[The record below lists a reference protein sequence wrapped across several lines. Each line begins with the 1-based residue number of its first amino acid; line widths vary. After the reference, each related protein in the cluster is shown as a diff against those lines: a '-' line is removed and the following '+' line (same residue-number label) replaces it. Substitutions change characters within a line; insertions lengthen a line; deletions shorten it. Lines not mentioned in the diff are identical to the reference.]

1 MSKSPITLI
10 AVAIAAALFI
20 IPIAQ
25 AADIELSDTCSLAD
39 AITAANSDAR
49 VGGCPAGDGE
59 DTITLTADIP
69 LRAELPEISSAIVLE
84 GANFRISGAAEH
96 RIFFV
101 GPDGE
106 LTINKLHLLDGKPI
120 DCRRLDNSGT
130 LEVDLD
136 SACGGAILNMGMI
149 YINDTIV
156 SDSTSES
163 RGGAIYNWSA
173 GNMFLSNSTVVANSS
188 WGGGAIYN
196 LGEVTISSSNF
207 SDNIGDEFGGAIWNR
222 GSLHITNSSFSG
234 NSSKLGSAINSD
246 GMLSIIGSIFSNNH
260 AFPGYHGG
268 ALYNSRGGELNIVG
282 SSFNDNSAR
291 GGNGGAI
298 GNQGEAK
305 IHSSSFVR
313 NSSEDG
319 GAISNS
325 VRGELSIRNSVFLY
339 NAAANNSFGDGGA
352 IKSSHNSS
360 IRIANSIVF
369 GNSADSEGGGIAIY
383 SGEATLTHV
392 TIARNRPGGGLYVE
406 DEPIVRLRN
415 SLIAG
420 NGRDCLGSIDTYSSN
435 FIRDGSCS
443 PAFSG
448 DSKLGKL
455 VVPEDG
461 SLPYLPL
468 QEDSPAIDAADSLF
482 CAETDIIG
490 TPRPQGEGCDI
501 GAYELPQ

>member
-1 MSKSPITLI
+1 MSKSRITLI
-10 AVAIAAALFI
+10 AVAIAVALLI

-25 AADIELSDTCSLAD
+25 ATDIELSDNCSLVD
-39 AITAANSDAR
+39 AIVAANTDEA
-49 VGGCPAGDGE
+49 VGGCPAGDGT
-59 DTITLTADIP
+59 DIITLDGDIP
-69 LRAELPEISSAIVLE
+69 LRAELPEISSAIVIHGE
-84 GANFRISGAAEH
+84 GFRISGAAEH

-101 GPDGE
+101 GLDGE
-106 LTINKLHLLDGKPI
+106 LTINNLHLLDGKAK
-120 DCRRLDNSGT
+120 DCRKLDNSGT

-136 SACGGAILNMGMI
+136 SDCGGAILNMGMI
-149 YINDTIV
+149 HINDSIV

-163 RGGAIYNWSA
+163 RGGAIYNLSA
-173 GNMFLSNSTVVANSS
+173 GNIFLSDSTVVANSA

-196 LGEVTISSSNF
+196 LGEVNVSSSTF

-222 GSLHITNSSFSG
+222 GSLHITSSNFTE
-234 NSSKLGSAINSD
+234 NSSKLGSAIESD
-246 GMLSIIGSIFSNNH
+246 GMLSIIGSVFSNNH

-282 SSFNDNSAR
+282 SSFNGNSAR

-298 GNQGEAK
+298 GNQGEAM

-339 NAAANNSFGDGGA
+339 NAAASNKFGEGGA
-352 IKSSHNSS
+352 IKNSHNGI
-360 IRIANSIVF
+360 IRISNSVVF
-369 GNSADSEGGGIAIY
+369 GNSAGNEGGGIAIY

-392 TIARNRPGGGLYVE
+392 TIARNRPGEGLYVE
-406 DEPIVRLRN
+406 DAPIVRLRN

-420 NGRDCLGSIDTYSSN
+420 NGRDCSGSIDTYSTN
-435 FIRDGSCS
+435 FVQDGSCS

-448 DSKLGKL
+448 DSKLDNL
-455 VVPEDG
+455 VEPEDG

-468 QEDSPAIDAADSLF
+468 QEDSPAIDVADSLF
-482 CAETDIIG
+482 CPETDIIG
-490 TPRPQGEGCDI
+490 TPRPQGAGCDI
-501 GAYELPQ
+501 GAYELPE